1 MTGVVGGTALDGLK
15 LRFGPFD
22 YRLLDDLIPHG
33 VTPESVLPLAPIP
46 LRVHRPRRVRLAL
59 RAHRSAASM
68 LVTGGFNIAVLLPQ
82 FLVARSIAVVIMLV
96 FPGLLLLA
104 ALNVRPAHGMLTVAY
119 ATALSVATLMFL
131 GFVTSYILPPLGIE
145 HPFRRWP
152 LTLALDT
159 VLIVVLAVAT
169 RIGDPIAMYWRPAP
183 LADVARRCGFVLL
196 PLGAMGG
203 AFMLNGGR
211 SPALAIATAAA
222 CVGVVVVVI
231 ARGSR
236 VAIWTHPVAL
246 LSIAVALTWAYSLRS
261 SHLFG
266 FDIQQEI
273 QAFNATMRQ
282 GLWRPPS
289 NGNPYAAMLS
299 ITALPALLS
308 SVSGVSGVYLL
319 KIVYPVLF
327 GLVPVVV
334 YFVAAR
340 WAPKVAA
347 FAAAAMLVALPQ
359 FAGQL
364 SAITRQELAL
374 LIFAAMIAFAFDV
387 AIAPAVRKA
396 VVLFFV
402 VGLSAAHYSTAY
414 ATIAA
419 LLIAHFLYGAMRLV
433 RDMPHR
439 GVFTFRI
446 VIACVVIVLGWN
458 MVITHSSQNVSL
470 FLSTAS
476 ERGADILPNSKDGS
490 LVDRWL
496 TGNTVEPTRAAEFA
510 ARAHGYYLGQKS
522 FINFYPDA
530 VVKRT
535 LPHDSTAPKNS
546 VVVAGIGGIAA
557 VLRLGVSQ
565 AALLL
570 TAVGT
575 VWFAWRRRLNDAP
588 ILSEFATLA
597 LAFLAFVVF
606 MRVSGVAAEAY
617 NQERAQLHS
626 AVLTSVG
633 LASVIGWGLRK
644 HSVVTRVACAGAVA
658 VTLLASSGLTALV
671 GGGDVSPTL
680 ANRGEAYERFYVTDQ
695 ELASAKWLES
705 HKHKDAVIFT
715 DRYGKLRLWGGTAI
729 TEVFDTLVP
738 GTLDQHAYVYASTP
752 NVVAGR
758 ARGQINQYA
767 SSYSFPSAFL
777 SSMKSTLYSNGA
789 SEVYR

>member
-1 MTGVVGGTALDGLK
+1 MTGVVERDASQILK
-15 LRFGPFD
+15 LRFGPYD

-33 VTPESVLPLAPIP
+33 VTAESAIPLIPVP
-46 LRVHRPRRVRLAL
+46 LRVHRPRRARFAVRA
-59 RAHRSAASM
+59 RRSAAA
-68 LVTGGFNIAVLLPQ
+68 LGIIAAFNLAVMLPQ
-82 FLVARSIAVVIMLV
+82 FLVARCLAVAVMLV
-96 FPGLLLLA
+96 LPGLLVLA
-104 ALNVRPAHGMLTVAY
+104 AMRVRPSDGMLTVAY
-119 ATALSVATLMFL
+119 ATGISIVVLMML
-131 GFVTSYILPPLGIE
+131 GLCTSYLLPLVGIDRPLQ
-145 HPFRRWP
+145 RWP
-152 LTLALDT
+152 LTIVLDAT
-159 VLIVVLAVAT
+159 MILLLAVVS
-169 RIGDPIAMYWRPAP
+169 RIGDPISTYWRPGP
-183 LADVARRCGFVLL
+183 WREFGQRLAFAVL
-196 PLGAMGG
+196 PLSAMCG
-203 AFMLNGGR
+203 AFLLNGGG
-211 SPALAIATAAA
+211 SSGLAIVTGAA
-222 CVGVVVVVI
+222 CVVVVVLI
-231 ARGSR
+231 LARGANIAS
-236 VAIWTHPVAL
+236 WCHPWAL
-246 LSIAVALTWAYSLRS
+246 FSIAVALTWAYSLRS

-273 QAFNATMRQ
+273 QAFNATMSQ
-282 GLWRPPS
+282 GSWRPPS

-308 SVSGVSGVYLL
+308 SVSGISGVYLL
-319 KIVYPVLF
+319 KIVYPLLF

-340 WAPKVAA
+340 WAPRVAA
-347 FAAAAMLVALPQ
+347 FAAAAMMVALPQ

-364 SAITRQELAL
+364 SAITRQEVAL
-374 LIFAAMIAFAFDV
+374 LLFAVMIAFAFD
-387 AIAPAVRKA
+387 ATIPASLRKA
-396 VVLFFV
+396 AVLAFV
-402 VGLSAAHYSTAY
+402 FGLSAAHYSTAY
-414 ATIAA
+414 ATLAA
-419 LLIAHFLYGAMRLV
+419 LVIAHVLYGAMRLI
-433 RDMPHR
+433 RDVPHH

-446 VIACVVIVLGWN
+446 VVACVAIVLGWN
-458 MVITHSSQNVSL
+458 MVITHSSQNVTL

-476 ERGADILPNSKDGS
+476 ERGADILPNSRDGS
-490 LVDRWL
+490 LFDRWL
-496 TGNTVEPTRAAEFA
+496 TGNTVEPTAAAEFT

-530 VVKRT
+530 VVRRAI
-535 LPHDSTAPKNS
+535 PSDSTAPKNAAM
-546 VVVAGIGGIAA
+546 VAGVGGIAA

-565 AALLL
+565 VALLF

-575 VWFAWRRRLNDAP
+575 VWFAWRRRSNDAP
-588 ILSEFATLA
+588 ILTEFATLA

-633 LASVIGWGLRK
+633 LAVVVGWGLRK
-644 HSVVTRVACAGAVA
+644 HDLLIRVICAAA
-658 VTLLASSGLTALV
+658 LSITLLASTGLTSLI
-671 GGGDVSPTL
+671 GGGDISPTL

-705 HKHKDAVIFT
+705 NTGKDAVIFT

-729 TEVFDTLVP
+729 TEVFDTLAP

-767 SSYSFPSAFL
+767 SSYAFPSAFL
-777 SSMKSTLYSNGA
+777 SKMKATLYSNGT